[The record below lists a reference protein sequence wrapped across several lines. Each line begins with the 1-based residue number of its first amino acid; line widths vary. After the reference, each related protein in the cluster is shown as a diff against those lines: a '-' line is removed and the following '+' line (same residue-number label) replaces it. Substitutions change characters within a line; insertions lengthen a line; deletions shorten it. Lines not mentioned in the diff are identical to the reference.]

1 MITLDYAI
9 GAFEDYPNR
18 ETAETLHLIARQ
30 YFNDDMIEEDEY
42 DSWYAQCLPYLYY
55 YLGS

>member
-1 MITLDYAI
+1 MKTMPI
-9 GAFEDYPNR
+9 GAFEDCPNR